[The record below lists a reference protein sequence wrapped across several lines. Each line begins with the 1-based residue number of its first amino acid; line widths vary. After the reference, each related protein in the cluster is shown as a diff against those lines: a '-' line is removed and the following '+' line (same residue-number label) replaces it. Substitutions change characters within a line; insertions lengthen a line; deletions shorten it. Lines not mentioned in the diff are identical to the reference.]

1 MSLHVRIW
9 RTGSRV
15 QTSRSYRLLEMR
27 DRLFRAGVYLLNV
40 FTIHGRCGDGYS
52 VNIRKYRPANRIWLR
67 FCSVFAKQC
76 RRFVRFAYQP
86 E

>member
-1 MSLHVRIW
+1 M
-9 RTGSRV
+9 GEQV
-15 QTSRSYRLLEMR
+15 QTSWSYRLLEKR
-27 DRLFRAGVYLLNV
+27 DHLFRAGVYLLNV
-40 FTIHGRCGDGYS
+40 FTIHGCCGDGCS
-52 VNIRKYRPANRIWLR
+52 VNIRKYRPANRIRLR

>member
-1 MSLHVRIW
+1 M
-9 RTGSRV
+9 GEQV
-15 QTSRSYRLLEMR
+15 QTSWSYRLLEKR
-27 DRLFRAGVYLLNV
+27 DHLFRVGVYLLNV
-40 FTIHGRCGDGYS
+40 FTIHGHCGDGYS
-52 VNIRKYRPANRIWLR
+52 VNIRKYRPVKRIRPR